1 MRAAAILG
9 LILFGLACTRE
20 DVSNN
25 PSQST
30 TNVADPRTTTGENS
44 STMNPVMPPQ
54 QEAPGSQAAG
64 AATTSQRVEL
74 NEYSIRMPPSLTPG
88 QQSFTIVNGG
98 KEIHSFEIEGNGVR
112 ARLPS
117 DLPRGDSA
125 KLELD
130 LKPGSYDVWCPVEGH
145 RAKGMSTTI
154 TVR

>member
-1 MRAAAILG
+1 VVASLV
-9 LILFGLACTRE
+9 FCLACTRE

-25 PSQST
+25 ASQST
-30 TNVADPRTTTGENS
+30 TNVVDPRTTSGDNS

-54 QEAPGSQAAG
+54 QDAPGSQAAG
-64 AATTSQRVEL
+64 AATTSQPVEL
-74 NEYSIRMPPSLTPG
+74 NEYSIRMPSSLAPG
-88 QQSFTIVNGG
+88 PQAFTIANGG
-98 KEIHSFEIEGNGVR
+98 KELHSFEIEGNGVR

-130 LKPGSYDVWCPVEGH
+130 LKPGTYTVYCPIDGH
-145 RAKGMSTTI
+145 RAKGMETTI